1 MVAEEKLG
9 RNVDELMKQVGL
21 RECVVILISTHA
33 EGNVYGVPHRKRKR
47 KIEDNNVCFVSDPCH
62 FLFFFQLRYTNK
74 GTRGGTQAI
83 INGVRES
90 QKYQNESIFIIFHA
104 SAFANQT
111 KIKICILLLL
121 L

>member
-1 MVAEEKLG
+1 MVTEEKLG

-47 KIEDNNVCFVSDPCH
+47 KIEDNNVCFLSDPCH

-83 INGVRES
+83 INGVCGERDIRMNPFS
-90 QKYQNESIFIIFHA
+90 LFFMHLHL
-104 SAFANQT
+104 QT
-111 KIKICILLLL
+111 KPK
-121 L
+121 